1 MPFWGH
7 SEVHVRAILALKTDP
22 ELGHRSD
29 VFLVQFWNPKCGPKR
44 PEKLQDLP
52 RRPERPPERG
62 PGRCYVAALALY
74 PKPAK
79 NISFYCVFEPSS
91 CPRATRERPKR
102 RSCGHAAGPETTR
115 RTPRSESDGELR
127 KQTEKEPEKCSE
139 KCPETTPKRGPKRT
153 RKWS

>member
-1 MPFWGH
+1 MQFWSH
-7 SEVHVRAILALKTDP
+7 SGVHFRAILAPKTDP
-22 ELGHRSD
+22 ELGNFSD
-29 VFLVQFWNPKCGPKR
+29 VFLVRFWSSKCGLKR
-44 PEKLQDLP
+44 PEKFQDVP
-52 RRPERPPERG
+52 RRPERPPEGG

-79 NISFYCVFEPSS
+79 NTSFYSVLRPSS
-91 CPRATRERPKR
+91 CPIATRERPKR

-139 KCPETTPKRGPKRT
+139 KWSETTPKRA
-153 RKWS
+153 